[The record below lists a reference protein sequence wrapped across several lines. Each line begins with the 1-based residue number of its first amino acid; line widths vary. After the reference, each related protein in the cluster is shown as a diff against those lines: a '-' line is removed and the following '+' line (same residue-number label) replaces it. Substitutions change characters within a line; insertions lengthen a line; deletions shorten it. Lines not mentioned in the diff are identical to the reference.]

1 MMFETRKTLGQGAVF
16 LLFLVLL
23 FVAAPAHAYLDPASG
38 TVIGQA
44 LVAVLAGSVVAF
56 RLYWARF
63 KRLFRRT
70 ELDGSE
76 DQKEQHPVEPLR
88 PAGQAD
94 RQD

>member
-1 MMFETRKTLGQGAVF
+1 MMFETRKTLGQGAAF

-23 FVAAPAHAYLDPASG
+23 FVAAPAHAYLDPATG

-56 RLYWARF
+56 RVYWARI
-63 KRLFRRT
+63 KRLFGRT
-70 ELDGSE
+70 DVDGSE
-76 DQKEQHPVEPLR
+76 EPKEQHSVESIR
-88 PAGQAD
+88 SAGRAD